1 MGISAGVESLQY
13 LYLVTICLMLALVPL
28 FGWLTSRWPRRKF
41 LPFIYA
47 FFISNLLVYYVLL
60 RFFSDI
66 EIVAQS
72 FYLWVNVFNLFVVS
86 VFWSFMTDLFDDRQ
100 AKRLFGFIAAGGS
113 AGAITGPLITTTLID
128 LVATH
133 NLLLLSALFLL
144 FAIGCISRIADADER
159 MDAHSSNTDWPAIPG
174 AMGKANQTLGGG
186 LWSGVVL
193 VWRSPYLMG
202 VCVLMLSYSVLS
214 TFLYFQQV
222 QIIADEFADANARTV
237 MFAKVDLLVN
247 VLTIVCQLFVTGRL
261 IKWVGLGWSLALVPA
276 LLAVGFVILGSA
288 STMGL
293 SLLSVVI
300 ALQVLR
306 RTGYYAIIN
315 PAREA
320 LYVVLTRAE
329 KYKAKNFIDT
339 SVYRAGDALSAWL
352 SGGLRA
358 VGFSMGNIAFMAVP
372 LALVWMAVS
381 VWLGR
386 QHEQKLAQ
394 REKNAD

>member
-1 MGISAGVESLQY
+1 MGISAGVENLQH
-13 LYLVTICLMLALVPL
+13 LYLLTICLMLALVPL

-47 FFISNLLVYYVLL
+47 FFIVNLLAYYVLFRL
-60 RFFSDI
+60 FPSAGM
-66 EIVAQS
+66 VAQS
-72 FYLWVNVFNLFVVS
+72 FYLWVNIFNLFVVS
-86 VFWSFMTDLFDDRQ
+86 VFWSFMTDLFDDKQ

-128 LVATH
+128 LVAPH
-133 NLLLLSALFLL
+133 NLLLLSAMFLL
-144 FAIGCISRIADADER
+144 FAIGCIGKIADADVE
-159 MDAHSSNTDWPAIPG
+159 MDANSPRAASSIAPAVAG
-174 AMGKANQTLGGG
+174 NANATLGGG

-202 VCVLMLSYSVLS
+202 ICVLMLSYSILS

-222 QIIADEFADANARTV
+222 QIIAGAFSEDNARTA
-237 MFAKVDLLVN
+237 MFANIDLLVN
-247 VLTIVCQLFVTGRL
+247 VITIVCQLFVTGRL
-261 IKWVGLGWSLALVPA
+261 IRWIGLGWSLALVPA
-276 LLAVGFVILGSA
+276 LLAVGLMVLGSA
-288 STMGL
+288 ATMGL
-293 SLLSVVI
+293 SLLWVVI
-300 ALQVLR
+300 TLQVIR

-320 LYVVLTRAE
+320 LYVVLSRAE

-339 SVYRAGDALSAWL
+339 SVYRAGDAVSAWL

-358 VGFSMGNIAFMAVP
+358 AGFSLGNIAFMAVP
-372 LALVWMAVS
+372 LALLWMAVS

-386 QHEQKLAQ
+386 QHEQKIAQ
-394 REKNAD
+394 LETKNP